1 MNRDL
6 LRRADV
12 RFTSWQRGLVFETKV
27 HGNWDDAAS
36 EVKGPIRQ
44 RQTKLIESVSDG
56 PVPLG
61 RYLRTVLGLT
71 GDEQIAALP
80 FPRKAL
86 TPNEFREPPVELEQE
101 LGEAWKS
108 TLGFRP
114 ALASSPLY
122 WLLCHVVWIEEG
134 RLGDS
139 GVPLEQALLS
149 GSDAREAQIR
159 NFLRR
164 TGGLPRIRGNTSV
177 FSDCLLARAWWRF
190 RLAEEV
196 AETTGGRISREAAH
210 WLFHCHGQSWETL
223 VTLSLKRITTINQK
237 HARAAMAHHLG
248 ARVQTN
254 GGFDQNDVKAIA
266 TSLARASLRRS
277 LDYIPLEELYE
288 MELGG

>member
-1 MNRDL
+1 MNQDL
-6 LRRADV
+6 LRRADAC
-12 RFTSWQRGLVFETKV
+12 FTSWQRGLVFETKV
-27 HGNWDDAAS
+27 HGKRDDAAS

-44 RQTKLIESVSDG
+44 RQTKLIEAVSDG

-164 TGGLPRIRGNTSV
+164 TGGLPHIRGKH
-177 FSDCLLARAWWRF
+177 F
-190 RLAEEV
+190 RLLGLPIRQGLV
-196 AETTGGRISREAAH
+196 ALPFG
-210 WLFHCHGQSWETL
+210 
-223 VTLSLKRITTINQK
+223 
-237 HARAAMAHHLG
+237 
-248 ARVQTN
+248 
-254 GGFDQNDVKAIA
+254 
-266 TSLARASLRRS
+266 RRS
-277 LDYIPLEELYE
+277 GRDHRWKNLQR
-288 MELGG
+288 GGHTGCFTAMGRAGKLW